1 MTLLLIYL
9 FIALF
14 ISFICSIMEA
24 VLLSTPISWLK
35 SRLESGDKTAGTMLT
50 LKDDMIYYTNKPAFD
65 DLINNLEDLKAQL
78 KVIDWSFELTFP
90 I

>member
-1 MTLLLIYL
+1 
-9 FIALF
+9 
-14 ISFICSIMEA
+14 